1 MLFRS
6 LSEARL
12 VEGLPRAPPRAIH
25 SYSRVGEALHS
36 VVGERHE
43 RSSTEFF
50 IWAGAANL
58 QEGTKG
64 SVSFVMRW
72 LILHSCMRGII
83 TSHKTSLLLSLDGYL
98 AWHEPRRALQCRVL
112 MCRGVKHNA
121 AGWASAHFRA
131 VGSIGNLVSNS
142 LLALHFSR
150 SRHVSCTRDV
160 HFPMPSHCC
169 PLHLGRIQV
178 AA

>member
-1 MLFRS
+1 
-6 LSEARL
+6 
-12 VEGLPRAPPRAIH
+12 
-25 SYSRVGEALHS
+25 
-36 VVGERHE
+36 
-43 RSSTEFF
+43 
-50 IWAGAANL
+50 
-58 QEGTKG
+58 
-64 SVSFVMRW
+64 
-72 LILHSCMRGII
+72 
-83 TSHKTSLLLSLDGYL
+83 
-98 AWHEPRRALQCRVL
+98 

-178 AA
+178 AASKTAPGTNSDYQQLAVAAHLLSGVNVLFANAAALALWFNRRGAPPALR